1 MWGYGVGVGGC
12 AGRGGWA
19 EGAASTGAQGG
30 GGAEPWWGGS
40 RCRST
45 GLGGGT
51 HQSHTVGSA
60 RGLPLALAA
69 PSLPLCA
76 AGRSHCVPQGWGCG
90 VLGWQGCA
98 VTQGHPCSLLPPQGR
113 EGAHSPPGLHFQGTL
128 LLAARAGDA
137 HGAAVCS
144 IGAAVQPLWAWDPRP
159 ALLPPQPRTAPQ
171 ITHVTQVYKEHWL
184 KETELSEKI
193 NPTTRHI

>member
-1 MWGYGVGVGGC
+1 MVGGLQVQEHW
-12 AGRGGWA
+12 AGWWHPPVTHCGV
-19 EGAASTGAQGG
+19 STR
-30 GGAEPWWGGS
+30 PPLGS
-40 RCRST
+40 GC
-45 GLGGGT
+45 
-51 HQSHTVGSA
+51 
-60 RGLPLALAA
+60 LP
-69 PSLPLCA
+69 PPLCA
-76 AGRSHCVPQGWGCG
+76 AGRSHCVPQGWGCS